1 MKATPNI
8 LHSFRLLEPSKA
20 MYLDAMAR
28 SQGSSESDSHK
39 LRRRESVSS
48 VDTSKQ
54 LPTVLSICTGYGGI
68 ERGLTLAGFEHR
80 TIAVLE
86 IEAYAIANLLAK
98 METGQMVPAP
108 VWTDLKTLPVDCFR
122 DRVDLLVGGYPCQGF
137 STSGLRKGSEDPR
150 YLWGYI
156 RGHIESIR
164 PVRCFF
170 ENVEGHISLGLR
182 EVIED
187 LESLGYKTKW
197 GIFSASECGAPH
209 QRKRV
214 FILADSSSTRFQTQR
229 HQSISQR
236 VTRVASKSS
245 SMAHAISVPRRRGTI
260 HLRSDNERWQA
271 SDVRGKSL
279 QQRDGDTLPDHAKQS
294 SETLAYSK
302 SKRVQGRGATQ
313 QQEPQSHAGK
323 KISQR
328 HSAASGADNWITEPN
343 VGRVANGS
351 AFRVDRLR
359 LLGNG
364 VVPQQAAKA
373 WIILNEQMDSEGTT
387 EHSKSHG

>member
-1 MKATPNI
+1 M
-8 LHSFRLLEPSKA
+8 
-20 MYLDAMAR
+20 
-28 SQGSSESDSHK
+28 
-39 LRRRESVSS
+39 
-48 VDTSKQ
+48 DTSKQ

-80 TIAVLE
+80 TVAVLE

-108 VWTDLKTLPVDCFR
+108 LWTDLKTLPVDCFR
-122 DRVDLLVGGYPCQGF
+122 DRIDLLVGGYPCQGF

-156 RGHIESIR
+156 RRHIESIR
-164 PVRCFF
+164 PIQCFF

-214 FILADSSSTRFQTQR
+214 FILAHANNAGQQPSEGQPRASEARHNARRGGQAVAHSSSESGRG
-229 HQSISQR
+229 
-236 VTRVASKSS
+236 
-245 SMAHAISVPRRRGTI
+245 GTI

-328 HSAASGADNWITEPN
+328 HSTASGADNWITEPN

>member
-1 MKATPNI
+1 M
-8 LHSFRLLEPSKA
+8 
-20 MYLDAMAR
+20 
-28 SQGSSESDSHK
+28 
-39 LRRRESVSS
+39 
-48 VDTSKQ
+48 DTTKQ

-68 ERGLTLAGFEHR
+68 ERGLTLAGFAHR

-122 DRVDLLVGGYPCQGF
+122 DRIDLLVGGYPCQGF

-214 FILADSSSTRFQTQR
+214 FILADSSSE
-229 HQSISQR
+229 SG
-236 VTRVASKSS
+236 
-245 SMAHAISVPRRRGTI
+245 RGRTI

-302 SKRVQGRGATQ
+302 SKRIQGRGATQ

-328 HSAASGADNWITEPN
+328 HSTASGADNWITEPN

-373 WIILNEQMDSEGTT
+373 WIILNEQMDTEGQT
-387 EHSKSHG
+387 K

>member
-1 MKATPNI
+1 M
-8 LHSFRLLEPSKA
+8 
-20 MYLDAMAR
+20 
-28 SQGSSESDSHK
+28 
-39 LRRRESVSS
+39 
-48 VDTSKQ
+48 DTSKQ

-80 TIAVLE
+80 TVAVLE

-108 VWTDLKTLPVDCFR
+108 LWTDVKTLPVDCFR
-122 DRVDLLVGGYPCQGF
+122 NRIDLLTGGYPCQGF

-214 FILADSSSTRFQTQR
+214 FILADSSSE
-229 HQSISQR
+229 SG
-236 VTRVASKSS
+236 
-245 SMAHAISVPRRRGTI
+245 RGRTI

-302 SKRVQGRGATQ
+302 SKRIQGRGATQ

-328 HSAASGADNWITEPN
+328 HSTASGADNWIAEPN

-351 AFRVDRLR
+351 AFSVDRLR

-387 EHSKSHG
+387 EHSKTHG

>member
-1 MKATPNI
+1 
-8 LHSFRLLEPSKA
+8 
-20 MYLDAMAR
+20 
-28 SQGSSESDSHK
+28 
-39 LRRRESVSS
+39 

-80 TIAVLE
+80 TVAVLE

-108 VWTDLKTLPVDCFR
+108 LWTDLKTLPVDCFR
-122 DRVDLLVGGYPCQGF
+122 DRIDLLVGGYPCQGF

-156 RGHIESIR
+156 RRHIESIR
-164 PVRCFF
+164 PIQCFF

-182 EVIED
+182 EVIKD

-214 FILADSSSTRFQTQR
+214 FILA
-229 HQSISQR
+229 
-236 VTRVASKSS
+236 
-245 SMAHAISVPRRRGTI
+245 
-260 HLRSDNERWQA
+260 
-271 SDVRGKSL
+271 
-279 QQRDGDTLPDHAKQS
+279 
-294 SETLAYSK
+294 YSK
-302 SKRVQGRGATQ
+302 SKRIQGRGATQ

-373 WIILNEQMDSEGTT
+373 WIILNEQMDTEGTT

>member
-1 MKATPNI
+1 M
-8 LHSFRLLEPSKA
+8 
-20 MYLDAMAR
+20 
-28 SQGSSESDSHK
+28 
-39 LRRRESVSS
+39 
-48 VDTSKQ
+48 DTAKQ

-80 TIAVLE
+80 TVAVLE

-108 VWTDLKTLPVDCFR
+108 LWTDLKTLPVDCFR
-122 DRVDLLVGGYPCQGF
+122 NRIDLLTGGYPCQGF

-164 PVRCFF
+164 PIQCFF

-182 EVIED
+182 EVIKD

-214 FILADSSSTRFQTQR
+214 FILADS
-229 HQSISQR
+229 
-236 VTRVASKSS
+236 
-245 SMAHAISVPRRRGTI
+245 
-260 HLRSDNERWQA
+260 
-271 SDVRGKSL
+271 
-279 QQRDGDTLPDHAKQS
+279 
-294 SETLAYSK
+294 K

-328 HSAASGADNWITEPN
+328 HSAACRANNWITEPN

-387 EHSKSHG
+387 EHSKTHG

>member
-1 MKATPNI
+1 M
-8 LHSFRLLEPSKA
+8 
-20 MYLDAMAR
+20 
-28 SQGSSESDSHK
+28 
-39 LRRRESVSS
+39 
-48 VDTSKQ
+48 DTSKQ

-80 TIAVLE
+80 TVAVLE

-108 VWTDLKTLPVDCFR
+108 LWTDLKTLPVDCFR

-156 RGHIESIR
+156 RRHIESIR
-164 PVRCFF
+164 PIQCFF

-182 EVIED
+182 EVIKD

-214 FILADSSSTRFQTQR
+214 FILADSSSE
-229 HQSISQR
+229 SG
-236 VTRVASKSS
+236 
-245 SMAHAISVPRRRGTI
+245 RGRTI

-328 HSAASGADNWITEPN
+328 HSTASGADNWITEPN

-373 WIILNEQMDSEGTT
+373 WIILNEQMDTEGTT